1 MKAYSELAARSDAMW
16 TADNSLELYGIEN
29 WGNGYFSINDKG
41 NIIIIPNK
49 DRSQHVDVMDLVA
62 EIEDSNDLEFPVLLR
77 FPQILENRIN
87 EINGAFNS
95 AIEEFCYKGRY
106 QPVFPVK
113 VNQRKEVIEYILK
126 YGQKY
131 NIGVEVGTKAELLAA
146 LSLGLPKDAPLVC
159 NGYKDEDYLRLALSV
174 HNVNN
179 IIIVVDLFEEI
190 RDILKYAEEMG
201 IVPHI
206 GMRIKLFARGS
217 GRWIESGGES
227 AKFGLS
233 TGEALELVRILRER
247 NLTESLK
254 MIHFHIGSQ
263 ITDIRT
269 IKNAMNEAARIYAKA
284 RKLAKIEYLNVGGGL
299 SVDYNGSNTATP
311 SSSNYTL
318 REYAN
323 DVVYTVQKICEEEE
337 VPCPTIVSESGRAT
351 AAYHSMLIFKI
362 IGKKNSKDSLL
373 RPPKEDDPIQ
383 IEDLCCAFKEINLDN
398 YKEHYHDALQY
409 RDELYDS
416 FNLGNIGLEER
427 SKGETLFWMVCR
439 KAAFYARQAEDDS
452 DEFMELKKLVSQKY
466 IGNFSLF
473 QSVPDMWGVEQIF
486 PTIPLHRLKE
496 MPCEHG
502 TIVDLTCDSDG
513 EVKRYAGDSEG
524 REYLEMHTLMEDED
538 YYMGIFLLGAY
549 QDTLGDFHN
558 LIGSAHEVHV
568 KVEGD
573 NWWICQKVEGDTCR
587 KLLDFFNYETKDYI
601 WEIMDRCVEKKECI
615 DKKELEQ
622 IEAQL
627 NRTLKGYTYFI
638 DKPNGHVKN
647 DVKDRINNK
656 EMEKACL
663 RP

>member
-1 MKAYSELAARSDAMW
+1 MW

-41 NIIIIPNK
+41 NIIIMPNK
-49 DRSQHVDVMDLVA
+49 GRSQHVDVMDLVM
-62 EIEDSNDLEFPVLLR
+62 EIEDSKDLEFPVLLR
-77 FPQILENRIN
+77 FPQILEDRIN

-95 AIEEFCYKGRY
+95 AIEEFCYNGRY

-190 RDILKYAEEMG
+190 HDILKYADEMG
-201 IVPHI
+201 IEPHI

-233 TGEALELVRILRER
+233 TGEALELMRILRER

-311 SSSNYTL
+311 SSANYTL

-351 AAYHSMLIFKI
+351 AAYHSMLVFKI

-383 IEDLCCAFKEINLDN
+383 IEDLCCAFKEINIDN

-427 SKGETLFWMVCR
+427 AKGETLFWMVCR
-439 KAAFYARQAEDDS
+439 KAAFYARQAEDES
-452 DEFMELKKLVSQKY
+452 EEFMELKKLVSQKY

-524 REYLEMHTLMEDED
+524 REYLEMHTLIEDED

-558 LIGSAHEVHV
+558 LLGSAHEVHV
-568 KVEGD
+568 MVEGD

-601 WEIMDRCVEKKECI
+601 WEIMDRCVEKKQCI

-638 DKPNGHVKN
+638 DEPNGHVKN
-647 DVKDRINNK
+647 VVKNGVKDKARSK
-656 EMEKACL
+656 EVEKACPRVSL
-663 RP
+663 

>member
-1 MKAYSELAARSDAMW
+1 MW

-29 WGNGYFSINDKG
+29 WGNGYFSVNDKG
-41 NIIIIPNK
+41 NIIVLPNK
-49 DRSQHVDVMDLVA
+49 DKSQYVDVMDLVN
-62 EIEDSNDLEFPVLLR
+62 EIEESKDLEFPVLLR
-77 FPQILENRIN
+77 FPQILEDRIN

-95 AIEEFCYKGRY
+95 AIAEFCYKGCY
-106 QPVFPVK
+106 QPVFPMK

-126 YGQKY
+126 YGQSY

-146 LSLGLPKDAPLVC
+146 LSLGLPKDALLVC

-190 RDILKYAEEMG
+190 YDILKYAEEMD

-206 GMRIKLFARGS
+206 GMRLKLFARGS

-233 TGEALELVRILRER
+233 TGEALELMRILRDR
-247 NLTESLK
+247 GLTESLK

-284 RKLAKIEYLNVGGGL
+284 RKLAKIDYLNVGGGL

-311 SSSNYTL
+311 SSANYTL

-373 RPPKEDDPIQ
+373 RPPTEEDPIQ
-383 IEDLCCAFKEINLDN
+383 IEDLCCAFKEINIDN

-427 SKGETLFWMVCR
+427 AKGETLFWMVCR
-439 KAAFYARQAEDDS
+439 KAAFYARQAEDES
-452 DEFMELKKLVSQKY
+452 EEFMELKKLVSQKY

-496 MPCEHG
+496 IPSEHG

-524 REYLEMHTLMEDED
+524 REYLEMHTLNEDED
-538 YYMGIFLLGAY
+538 YYIGIFLLGAY

-558 LIGSAHEVHV
+558 LLGSAHEVHV

-601 WEIMDRCVEKKECI
+601 WEIMDRCVEKKQCI

-638 DKPNGHVKN
+638 DKPNGHAKT
-647 DVKDRINNK
+647 K
-656 EMEKACL
+656 EMEKSCQRLAF
-663 RP
+663 

>member
-1 MKAYSELAARSDAMW
+1 MW

-29 WGNGYFSINDKG
+29 WGNGYFSVSDKG
-41 NIIIIPNK
+41 NIIILPNK
-49 DRSQHVDVMDLVA
+49 DKSQSVDVMDLVE
-62 EIEDSNDLEFPVLLR
+62 EIEDSKDLEFPVLLR
-77 FPQILENRIN
+77 FPQILEDRIN
-87 EINGAFNS
+87 EINGAFIS
-95 AIEEFCYKGRY
+95 AIDEFCYRGRY
-106 QPVFPVK
+106 QPVFPMK

-126 YGQKY
+126 YGEKY
-131 NIGVEVGTKAELLAA
+131 NIGLEVGTKAELLAA

-159 NGYKDEDYLRLALSV
+159 NGYKDEDYLRLALSI

-190 RDILKYAEEMG
+190 HDILKYAEEMG
-201 IVPHI
+201 VTPRL
-206 GMRIKLFARGS
+206 GMRLKLFARGS
-217 GRWIESGGES
+217 GRWVESGGES

-233 TGEALELVRILRER
+233 TGEALELMRVLNER
-247 NLTESLK
+247 GLADSLK

-284 RKLAKIEYLNVGGGL
+284 RKMANIEYLNVGGGL

-311 SSSNYTL
+311 SSANYTL
-318 REYAN
+318 QEYAN
-323 DVVYTVQKICEEEE
+323 DVVYTIQKICEEEE
-337 VPCPTIVSESGRAT
+337 VPSPTIVSEGGRAI

-373 RPPKEDDPIQ
+373 RPTREDDPIQ
-383 IEDLCCAFKEINLDN
+383 IEDLCCAFKEINVDN

-427 SKGETLFWMVCR
+427 AKGETLFWMVCR
-439 KAAFYARQAEDDS
+439 KAAFYARQAEDES
-452 DEFMELKKLVSQKY
+452 EEFQELKKLVGQKY

-496 MPCEHG
+496 MPCENG
-502 TIVDLTCDSDG
+502 RIVDLTCDSDG
-513 EVKRYAGDSEG
+513 EIKRYAGDSEG
-524 REYLEMHTLMEDED
+524 REYLEMHTLMENED
-538 YYMGIFLLGAY
+538 YYMGVFLLGAY

-558 LIGSAHEVHV
+558 LLGSAHEVHV
-568 KVEGD
+568 KVEGN

-601 WEIMDRCVEKKECI
+601 WEIMDRCVEKKQCI

-638 DKPNGHVKN
+638 DKPNGHPKT
-647 DVKDRINNK
+647 K
-656 EMEKACL
+656 EVDKACSFL
-663 RP
+663 KI

>member
-1 MKAYSELAARSDAMW
+1 MKALNYVVRSDSMW
-16 TADNSLELYGIEN
+16 TADNSIELYGIES
-29 WGNGYFSINDKG
+29 WGNGYFSMNDKG
-41 NIIIIPNK
+41 NIIVMPSK
-49 DRSQHVDVMDLVA
+49 DRSQNVDVMDLVE
-62 EIEDSNDLEFPVLLR
+62 EIEDSKDLEFPVLFR

-87 EINGAFNS
+87 EINGAFIG

-106 QPVFPVK
+106 QPVFPMK

-126 YGQKY
+126 YGEKY
-131 NIGVEVGTKAELLAA
+131 NIGLEVGTKAELLAA
-146 LSLGLPKDAPLVC
+146 LSLSLPKDAPIVC
-159 NGYKDEDYLRLALSV
+159 NGYKDEDYLRLALSI

-179 IIIVVDLFEEI
+179 IILVVDLFEEI
-190 RDILKYAEEMG
+190 YDIIRYAEEMG
-201 IVPHI
+201 ITPRL
-206 GMRIKLFARGS
+206 GMRVKLFSRGS
-217 GRWIESGGES
+217 GRWVESGGES

-233 TGEALELVRILRER
+233 TGEALELMRILREKG
-247 NLTESLK
+247 LIDSLK

-284 RKLAKIEYLNVGGGL
+284 RKMAEIEYLNVGGGL

-318 REYAN
+318 QEYAN

-337 VPCPTIVSESGRAT
+337 VPCPAIVSESGRAT

-362 IGKKNSKDSLL
+362 IGKKNAKDALL
-373 RPPKEDDPIQ
+373 RPPEEDDPIQ
-383 IEDLCCAFKEINLDN
+383 IDDLCSAFKEINLDN

-409 RDELYDS
+409 RDELYNA
-416 FNLGNIGLEER
+416 FILGNIGLEER
-427 SKGETLFWMVCR
+427 AKGETLFWMVCK
-439 KAAFYARQAEDDS
+439 KAAFYAKQAEDDS
-452 DEFMELKKLVSQKY
+452 EEFQELKKLVSQKY

-496 MPCEHG
+496 MPSERG

-513 EVKRYAGDSEG
+513 EIKRYAGDSEG
-524 REYLEMHTLMEDED
+524 REYLEMHTLMEGED
-538 YYMGIFLLGAY
+538 YYVGVFLLGAY

-558 LIGSAHEVHV
+558 LLGSAHEVHV
-568 KVEGD
+568 MVQGD
-573 NWWICQKVEGDTCR
+573 DWWICQKVEGDTCR

-601 WEIMDRCVEKKECI
+601 WEIMDRCVAKKECI
-615 DKKELEQ
+615 HKKELEQ

-638 DKPNGHVKN
+638 DQPNEHAKTKEIEKGCSLLKP
-647 DVKDRINNK
+647 
-656 EMEKACL
+656 
-663 RP
+663 

>member
-1 MKAYSELAARSDAMW
+1 MKALDYVVRSDSMW
-16 TADNSLELYGIEN
+16 TADNSIELYGIES
-29 WGNGYFSINDKG
+29 WGNGYFSMNDKG
-41 NIIIIPNK
+41 NIIVMPSK
-49 DRSQHVDVMDLVA
+49 DRSQNVDVMDLVE
-62 EIEDSNDLEFPVLLR
+62 EIEDSKDLEFPVLFR

-87 EINGAFNS
+87 EINGAFIG

-106 QPVFPVK
+106 QPVFPMK

-126 YGQKY
+126 YGEKY
-131 NIGVEVGTKAELLAA
+131 NIGLEVGTKAELLAA
-146 LSLGLPKDAPLVC
+146 LSLSLPKDAPIVC
-159 NGYKDEDYLRLALSV
+159 NGYKDEDYLRLALSI

-179 IIIVVDLFEEI
+179 IILVVDLFEEI
-190 RDILKYAEEMG
+190 YDILRYAEEMG
-201 IVPHI
+201 ITPRL
-206 GMRIKLFARGS
+206 GMRVKLFSRGS
-217 GRWIESGGES
+217 GRWVESGGES

-233 TGEALELVRILRER
+233 TGEALELMRILRER
-247 NLTESLK
+247 GLIDSLK

-284 RKLAKIEYLNVGGGL
+284 RKMAEIEYLNVGGGL

-311 SSSNYTL
+311 SSANYTL
-318 REYAN
+318 QEYAN

-337 VPCPTIVSESGRAT
+337 VPCPAIVSESGRAT

-362 IGKKNSKDSLL
+362 IGKKNAKDALL
-373 RPPKEDDPIQ
+373 RPPEEDDPIQ
-383 IEDLCCAFKEINLDN
+383 IDDLCSSFKEINLDN

-409 RDELYDS
+409 RDELYNA
-416 FNLGNIGLEER
+416 FILGNIGLGER
-427 SKGETLFWMVCR
+427 AKGETLFWMVCK
-439 KAAFYARQAEDDS
+439 KAAFYAKQAEDDS
-452 DEFMELKKLVSQKY
+452 EEFQELKKLVSQKY

-496 MPCEHG
+496 MPSERG

-513 EVKRYAGDSEG
+513 EIKRYAGDSEG

-538 YYMGIFLLGAY
+538 YYVGVFLLGAY

-558 LIGSAHEVHV
+558 LLGSAHEVHV
-568 KVEGD
+568 MVQGD
-573 NWWICQKVEGDTCR
+573 DWWICQKVEGDTCR

-601 WEIMDRCVEKKECI
+601 WEIMDRCVAKKECI
-615 DKKELEQ
+615 HKKELEQ

-638 DKPNGHVKN
+638 DQPNGHVKT
-647 DVKDRINNK
+647 K
-656 EMEKACL
+656 EIDKACQS
-663 RP
+663 PK